1 MGLIKE
7 FREFIAK
14 GNAMDLAVGVI
25 IGAAFGKI
33 VSSLVDDVITP
44 ALLTPALKAANL
56 EKIQELKT
64 DGGILYGNFLAA
76 VLSFLIISF
85 VIFLLIKV
93 INTMKKKEEPAS
105 SANAGA
111 IGYVPRN
118 VDDGISFVRSIIAR
132 ELTSCVGDSTIADYS
147 DANGRPRDL
156 KPESDIDVWRDDNTK
171 TRYNFTYWYNLR
183 YGIKRLAGLYSCDE
197 NVFGGSN

>member
-64 DGGILYGNFLAA
+64 DGGILYGKFLGA
-76 VLSFLIISF
+76 VIGFIVIAF
-85 VIFLLIKV
+85 VIFLLVKG
-93 INTMKKKEEPAS
+93 INSLKKKEVEAPA
-105 SANAGA
+105 APAG
-111 IGYVPRN
+111 P
-118 VDDGISFVRSIIAR
+118 SQE
-132 ELTSCVGDSTIADYS
+132 ELLAEI
-147 DANGRPRDL
+147 RDL
-156 KPESDIDVWRDDNTK
+156 LKK
-171 TRYNFTYWYNLR
+171 
-183 YGIKRLAGLYSCDE
+183 
-197 NVFGGSN
+197 